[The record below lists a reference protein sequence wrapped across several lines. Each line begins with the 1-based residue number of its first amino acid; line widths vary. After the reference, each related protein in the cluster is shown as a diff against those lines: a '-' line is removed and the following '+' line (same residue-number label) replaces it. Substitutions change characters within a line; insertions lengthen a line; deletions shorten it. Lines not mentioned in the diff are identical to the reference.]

1 MGRTVEVVFQ
11 FVQIL
16 RARVPVGDAI
26 DRRMLDVEI
35 ILLTGCLGKQGLHVL
50 TATPRPFVAEE
61 GGWIGAKTEI

>member
-1 MGRTVEVVFQ
+1 
-11 FVQIL
+11 
-16 RARVPVGDAI
+16 
-26 DRRMLDVEI
+26 MLDVEI